1 MWPEFFKIISIILL
15 TMIKFIAGPT
25 LGYTAGLSFFATII
39 ITITGMMLS
48 VFLFTFLGNIIRMEI
63 LDKIFK
69 RKKIF
74 SKRSRRFVSIWKN
87 YGIKGVA
94 FLTPLLL
101 TPIGGTIILTSYHT
115 SKRIIILYMSIS
127 AILWSIILTSIIYL
141 FGPSVLN
148 VIQ

>member
-25 LGYTAGLSFFATII
+25 LGYAAGLSFFVTVI

>member
-1 MWPEFFKIISIILL
+1 MWAEFFKIISIILL

-25 LGYTAGLSFFATII
+25 LGYAAGLSFFTTII
-39 ITITGMMLS
+39 ITIIGMMLS
-48 VFLFTFLGNIIRMEI
+48 VFLFTFLGNIIRIKI

-69 RKKIF
+69 RKKVF

-127 AILWSIILTSIIYL
+127 ALFWSITLTGIIYL

-148 VIQ
+148 IIQ